1 MYSIFFKIRKTRV
14 NRDRNLIDVKKDAQ
28 EAKKKTKI
36 LQVVKFQ
43 KHCESELGL
52 NYTVINSH
60 RIVIIISWQ
69 SENCCLFLDPCQRKI
84 KETMHQSLLRAESL
98 CSWRNVH

>member
-1 MYSIFFKIRKTRV
+1 MPRK
-14 NRDRNLIDVKKDAQ
+14 Q
-28 EAKKKTKI
+28 KKKKKNSASCEI
-36 LQVVKFQ
+36 PKP
-43 KHCESELGL
+43 CESELGL

-60 RIVIIISWQ
+60 RIVMIISWQ